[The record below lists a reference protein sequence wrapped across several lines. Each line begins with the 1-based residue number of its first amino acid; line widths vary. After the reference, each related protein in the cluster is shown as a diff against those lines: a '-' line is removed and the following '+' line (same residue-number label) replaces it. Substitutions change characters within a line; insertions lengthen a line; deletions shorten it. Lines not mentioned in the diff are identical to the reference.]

1 MGKENILINIVIMGH
16 VDSGKS
22 TLSGHLVY
30 KCGVIDKQTI
40 EKFEKEASEMGMG
53 SFKYAWIMN
62 KMKPSRERG
71 ISIDTSLCKFETNEY
86 NVTVIDAS
94 GYRDYIKN
102 MITGISQAD
111 CAVLVVSASVG
122 EFEAGFS
129 KYDQTREHA
138 LLAYTLGA
146 KQMIVILN
154 KMDTTEPQFS
164 EECFNEIKSEVSTYI
179 KKIGYQ
185 PETVPFILI
194 SAWYGD
200 NIITASE
207 NMSWYKGW
215 SIVRKEGNAT
225 GKTLLEALDAIIP
238 PQRPTDTPLRL
249 SIQDV
254 YKIGDIDTVL
264 VGRVETGILKPSMA
278 VNFAPSNLTAVV
290 RSIEMDHTELEDI
303 YYLNLFTYIYYFLLF
318 VEALPGCNVSFNV
331 QGVSAKDLR
340 RGFVCSD
347 SKNDP
352 SQGALS
358 FTAQVFVLNHPSQ
371 IRQGYTPVLDCH
383 TSHIACKF
391 AELISKIDRR
401 SGQVL
406 EEAPKCLKSG
416 ESGIVK
422 LIPTKP
428 MRVEKYVDYPP
439 LVHFIVRDMCQ
450 TVAVGVIKD
459 VEKKTSSFDKIVKMT
474 NSIAMQKDKK

>member
-1 MGKENILINIVIMGH
+1 MGKEKILINIVIMGH

-111 CAVLVVSASVG
+111 CVVLVVSASVG
-122 EFEAGFS
+122 EFEADFS

-154 KMDTTEPQFS
+154 QMDTTEPQFS
-164 EECFNEIKSEVSTYI
+164 EECFNEIK
-179 KKIGYQ
+179 K
-185 PETVPFILI
+185 
-194 SAWYGD
+194 
-200 NIITASE
+200 
-207 NMSWYKGW
+207 
-215 SIVRKEGNAT
+215 GNAT
-225 GKTLLEALDAIIP
+225 GKTLLETLDAIIP

-264 VGRVETGILKPSMA
+264 VGRVETGILKPNMIVS
-278 VNFAPSNLTAVV
+278 FAPSSNLTAVV

-358 FTAQVFVLNHPSQ
+358 FTAQVFILNHPSQ
-371 IRQGYTPVLDCH
+371 ISQGYTPILDCH

-401 SGQVL
+401 SGQVI

-428 MRVEKYVDYPP
+428 MCVEKYVDYPP
-439 LVHFIVRDMCQ
+439 LGHFIVRDMCR

-459 VEKKTSSFDKIVKMT
+459 VFFSTSSFDKIVKMT